1 MIQVAR
7 QAMYLY
13 LQEFIKLSDLIGEG
27 RKEKKIEIALLE
39 KEIRQLTNE
48 FPREHTQKGKIYRF
62 DINNKNELY
71 FEVVGLRD
79 PKTTTVTYF
88 KGK

>member
-13 LQEFIKLSDLIGEG
+13 LQDFIRLSDLIGEG

-39 KEIRQLTNE
+39 KEIRQLCDR
-48 FPREHTQKGKIYRF
+48 FPREHTQNGKIYRF

-71 FEVVGLRD
+71 FVTVGLRD
-79 PKTTTVTYF
+79 PKTTRVTYF
-88 KGK
+88 E